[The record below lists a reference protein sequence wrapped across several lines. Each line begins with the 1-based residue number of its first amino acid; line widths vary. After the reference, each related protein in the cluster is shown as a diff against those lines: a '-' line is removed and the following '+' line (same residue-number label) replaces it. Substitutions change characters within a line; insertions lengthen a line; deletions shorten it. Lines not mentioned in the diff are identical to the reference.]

1 MRWLIVLVAA
11 CSAGSPGPGIDVDR
25 AIAHVGELCA
35 IGPRPGDGP
44 EARRAAAYIDAQLEV
59 MGLRAERL
67 EVGAVDLP
75 AIDVLGTHW
84 RSAHRVE
91 TTDPDLIIRF
101 GPPGRALVITA
112 HYDTVVGSPGAV
124 DNAAAVAILIELA
137 RVLRDQPPPQSVI
150 LAFTANEE
158 IGLVGAEA
166 LAERMRTD
174 VDFAI
179 ALDLVGGSGPLV
191 INGASTLIGKSELA
205 WIADA
210 ADRAGVAITAPPVHR
225 VISRWWPQAER
236 ADHGAFTRRGI
247 RAVHFYDRGQDGERI
262 DLAYHSARDVPARV
276 DRASVAEVG
285 RLLRALAAAPPPAHD
300 GDGYWI
306 PTTRTVVP
314 RWTLVAFELL
324 LAAAAVF
331 LLVRMPRG
339 KPVARPRTPLP
350 RRLRNAGLVLGL
362 VCYALAVAA
371 AIGLER
377 AFAADHP
384 MPWIHAPLR
393 AELAET
399 ALVAGA
405 FGLVT
410 RVVGRFTPWIGERRY
425 LALATILLLGFG
437 GLFFALGAP
446 ELAWVWL
453 VPAVSVTAAPRLPRM
468 IAPVALIPAILP
480 VILVLAPAQLREAA
494 FNGFLPPSLPLAA
507 WIGVLAAPSFAAV
520 AWYLRPTGLGPLR
533 SFVLSMGCALAVLGG
548 AIALGISSPAC
559 SAAEFHQFHLACEQ
573 TRTWP

>member
-1 MRWLIVLVAA
+1 V
-11 CSAGSPGPGIDVDR
+11 GPGIDVDR
-25 AIAHVGELCA
+25 AIAHVGEMCA

-91 TTDPDLIIRF
+91 TTDPDLLVRF

-112 HYDTVVGSPGAV
+112 HYDTVIGSPGAV
-124 DNAAAVAILIELA
+124 DNATAVGLLIELA
-137 RVLRDQPPPQSVI
+137 RVLRDQPPPQPVI

-179 ALDLVGGSGPLV
+179 ALDIDGGSGPLV
-191 INGASTLIGKSELA
+191 INGASALIGRSELA
-205 WIADA
+205 WIASA

-247 RAVHFYDRGQDGERI
+247 RGVHFYNRGQDGERI
-262 DLAYHSARDVPARV
+262 DLAYHSPRDLPARV

-285 RLLRALAAAPPPAHD
+285 RLLRALVAVPPPAHD

-306 PTTRTVVP
+306 PTTRMVIP
-314 RWTLVAFELL
+314 RWLLVAFELV
-324 LAAAAVF
+324 LAAAALF
-331 LLVRMPRG
+331 LLVRMPR
-339 KPVARPRTPLP
+339 KEPVARPRTPLP

-362 VCYALAVAA
+362 ICYVLALVL
-371 AIGLER
+371 AIALER
-377 AFAADHP
+377 AFAGDHP
-384 MPWIHAPLR
+384 APWIHAPLR
-393 AELAET
+393 AELAEL
-399 ALVAGA
+399 AIIAGA
-405 FGLVT
+405 LGLLT
-410 RVVGRFTPWIGERRY
+410 RVVARFTPWIGDRRY
-425 LALATILLLGFG
+425 LVVATGLLLAFG

-453 VPAVSVTAAPRLPRM
+453 VPAVSVAAAPRLP
-468 IAPVALIPAILP
+468 A
-480 VILVLAPAQLREAA
+480 VLAPAGRVDPVVRVAA
-494 FNGFLPPSLPLAA
+494 LPPWWAHDPGS
-507 WIGVLAAPSFAAV
+507 
-520 AWYLRPTGLGPLR
+520 GPRL
-533 SFVLSMGCALAVLGG
+533 
-548 AIALGISSPAC
+548 
-559 SAAEFHQFHLACEQ
+559 HLAQ
-573 TRTWP
+573 RVLLI